1 MPILSPVLQEIAP
14 MKIRHSLFLLATAM
28 AGLQLA
34 ETARAAAFVC
44 KSEIVSRAGIQREVS
59 GWIHANSTEQ
69 ADKAWSDRVRGEHR
83 PRSIESQRCQA
94 VYGKSRR

>member
-1 MPILSPVLQEIAP
+1 
-14 MKIRHSLFLLATAM
+14 MKIRHSLFLLATAV

-34 ETARAAAFVC
+34 ETAQAAAFVC
-44 KSEIVSRAGIQREVS
+44 KAEITSRAGVQREVS

-69 ADKAWSDRVRGEHR
+69 AGKAWLARIRGEHR
-83 PRSIESQRCQA
+83 PRSIESQHCEA